1 MKFSTKGRYG
11 LRAIVDVAVAGEEA
25 PVSIQAIA
33 KRQDLSEKYLEQ
45 LLGMLKK
52 AGLVKSIRGNQGGY
66 QIEGDTAEISVGDIL
81 RALEGELLPVDC
93 AGFEEEGACKSAK
106 SCVTKYVWKKINE
119 SLEET
124 VNHMTLKELAEQTK
138 SMQAGTWEEE

>member
-1 MKFSTKGRYG
+1 MKLSTKGRYG
-11 LRAIVDVAVAGEEA
+11 LRAMVDVAVAGEKA

-66 QIEGDTAEISVGDIL
+66 QIEGDMAKISVGDIL
-81 RALEGELLPVDC
+81 RTLEGELLPVEC
-93 AGFEEEGACKSAK
+93 AGFEEESSCKAAK
-106 SCVTKYVWKKINE
+106 SCATKYVWKKINE
-119 SLEET
+119 SLEYT
-124 VNHMTLKELAEQTK
+124 VNHITLKELVDQTK
-138 SMQAGTWEEE
+138 SMQAGTWKEE